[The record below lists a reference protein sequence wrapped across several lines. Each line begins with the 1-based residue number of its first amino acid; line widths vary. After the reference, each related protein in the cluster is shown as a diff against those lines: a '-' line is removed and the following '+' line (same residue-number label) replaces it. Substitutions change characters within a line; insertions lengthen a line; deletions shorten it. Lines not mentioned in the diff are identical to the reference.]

1 MEITEKEKIAL
12 YRGRDIAINE
22 HINIHVPTLDEIF
35 EYGEREYFSFI
46 NTICSVGADL
56 KWQLDEIGIDY
67 TKVEDFELFSQFLI
81 NTVDYNISPIIFG
94 NILDFKNMR
103 LIYNEKIED
112 NILVQHVDNIKEIE
126 KNNLKNKINKSINKP
141 IETEIIDKSYDIV
154 IDKAIYSK
162 IVSVLRYMHGFK
174 RNNEKPMNE
183 MTRQFLIDEAKENYE
198 INKDKP
204 YKSQLFDLIST
215 MVNTDGFK
223 HDEVTVFNMNI
234 VAFFNSVKRIQKIKK
249 SDLLLQSGYSGF
261 GINLK
266 EVKKEDTDMFGK
278 L

>member
-22 HINIHVPTLDEIF
+22 YINIHVPTLDEIF

-141 IETEIIDKSYDIV
+141 IETEIIDKSYDII

-204 YKSQLFDLIST
+204 YESQLFDLIST

>member
-1 MEITEKEKIAL
+1 MELTEKEKIAL
-12 YRGRDIAINE
+12 YRGKNIEINE
-22 HINIHVPTLDEIF
+22 YIDIHVPTLDQIY

-46 NTICSVGADL
+46 NTLCSVGADL
-56 KWQLDEIGIDY
+56 KWQLDELGIDY
-67 TKVEDFELFSQFLI
+67 TKVDDYELFSQFLI
-81 NTVDYNISPIIFG
+81 GMIDNSITPIIFG
-94 NILDFKNMR
+94 DKINFGKMQ
-103 LIYNEKIED
+103 LIYNNEIED
-112 NILVQHVDNIKEIE
+112 YILIQHVENIKEIKRKTL
-126 KNNLKNKINKSINKP
+126 KNNIKRAMDKP

-154 IDKAIYSK
+154 IDRMIYSK
-162 IVSVLRYMHGFK
+162 IVSILRYMHGLK

-204 YKSQLFDLIST
+204 YESQLFDLIST

-234 VAFFNSVKRIQKIKK
+234 VAFLNSVKRIQKIKK